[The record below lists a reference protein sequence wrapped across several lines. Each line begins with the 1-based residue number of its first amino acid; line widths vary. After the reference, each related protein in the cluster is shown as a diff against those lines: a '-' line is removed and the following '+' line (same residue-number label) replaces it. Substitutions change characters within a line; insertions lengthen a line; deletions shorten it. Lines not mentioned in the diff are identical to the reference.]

1 VKKEI
6 KNNISKGLNPL
17 KTWKIQRVICCNMS
31 NTLTK
36 KKIVGTPLLAWARK
50 KINLCELWILN
61 KKNDMV
67 SLKERSSKIIVAH
80 G

>member
-1 VKKEI
+1 
-6 KNNISKGLNPL
+6 
-17 KTWKIQRVICCNMS
+17 
-31 NTLTK
+31 
-36 KKIVGTPLLAWARK
+36 LLAWARK

-80 G
+80 S